1 MKKIL
6 VALLMFACLTPW
18 VHAQNSAE
26 KTVVFLLPMNSGNVE
41 KAVPA
46 NMREPKDIDNVFG
59 RSLVGFWGGAQIA
72 IDELAEKGR
81 HLNIIAKE
89 LNSND
94 EATLN
99 AIFSETQVQK
109 ANLIV
114 APVSKDMFPK
124 VAALAQRYKI
134 PVVNPLSNNS
144 DIIAG
149 NPFVY
154 KMRPPADARPAILV
168 QQFPNAHFIIWG
180 KNNLANDFVNYFTA
194 NNISFKNIEEESSFT
209 AQLSNDV
216 ENVVIACTESNNAY
230 AQVANALTLRSTLP
244 SFHWVLPEKILNENG
259 LDLTILSPFSIYFLS
274 DFFVDEQD
282 ESTKVFIDSY
292 TKRYHTTP
300 SLVNFAYQ
308 GYDATYFFIELI
320 CNDFH
325 IPKDFSPLACQ
336 LKFKRQNKANG
347 FENYGVRLVKL
358 EHLHYSVIK

>member
-6 VALLMFACLTPW
+6 VALLLFACLTPL
-18 VHAQNSAE
+18 VQGQNAAE
-26 KTVVFLLPMNSGNVE
+26 KTVVFLLPMNSSNVD
-41 KAVPA
+41 KAVPSSL
-46 NMREPKDIDNVFG
+46 RDPRDIDNVFG
-59 RSLVGFWGGAQIA
+59 RSVVGFWAGAQIA
-72 IDELAEKGR
+72 IDELADKGR

-99 AIFSETQVQK
+99 AIFAESQVQK
-109 ANLIV
+109 ANLII

-124 VAALAQRYKI
+124 VAALAQRHKI

-144 DIIAG
+144 DIITG

-154 KMRPPADARPAILV
+154 KMRPPTDARPAALAK
-168 QQFPNAHFIIWG
+168 QFPDAHFIIWG
-180 KNNLANDFVNYFTA
+180 KNASSKDYVNYFTT
-194 NNISFKNIEEESSFT
+194 NNISYKNIDEETSFT
-209 AQLSNDV
+209 AQLNNDV
-216 ENVVIACTESNNAY
+216 ENIVIACTESNNAY
-230 AQVANALTLRSTLP
+230 AQVANALTLRSKLP
-244 SFHWVLPEKILNENG
+244 TFHWVLPEKILTENG
-259 LDLTILSPFSIYFLS
+259 LDLTVLNPFSIYFLS

-292 TKRYHTTP
+292 TKRYHTMP
-300 SLVNFAYQ
+300 SLTNFAYQ

-325 IPKDFSPLACQ
+325 IPKEFSPLSCQ
-336 LKFKRQNKANG
+336 LKFKRPDKANG

-358 EHLHYSVIK
+358 EHLNYSIVE